1 MTTPPSILTSS
12 KKKIDIDD
20 MPTNENIAERMAA
33 IDELKLFL
41 STATNDWQPDRS
53 IRCFELP
60 SGENVSCVLWND
72 LFHITGTDIIRSLT
86 FRFRAFGRPVCNPKK
101 FEEGVFSDLRNL
113 KPGTDA
119 CLEEPKSEFL
129 EMLCKNNC
137 IRTQKKQKVFYWF
150 SVPHDRLF
158 LDALERDL
166 KRENSGVDP
175 TSVAV
180 AEPALSLSLDTTQ
193 ELFDQLKKS
202 MSLSAEATAE
212 ALEVPRAE
220 KAPDYLYDADLRT
233 DTRNMTCITRTA
245 KDPWIPSSHASSE
258 RQSRVPSHPADVVQ
272 QPPFNDQ
279 KPTSIC
285 SPSTPTAS
293 MPVAEGPT
301 DPIQGVTH
309 ERSFTSVIPSKSS
322 DWQSKTKT
330 IFGMF
335 SLFEGSPNYKQRR
348 RRTLSLCSPQPS
360 AVSGR
365 SCRHPVSVA
374 ESTISRP
381 TLISAASYQALAS
394 LTNSLTDDR
403 SDLNY
408 TYTCPLGS
416 CGRLFKRLEHLRRH
430 LRTHTMER
438 PYVCQL
444 CGKRFSR
451 SDNLAQHR
459 KTHDRYKPSQ
469 KANNKKDKDES
480 DGSYGNDHSE
490 SNDGESGD
498 SHHNM
503 DSWEATKDQP
513 MEDVYSP
520 QHSYDGSRSATWP
533 MLNGSATSSNTSSP
547 VIDLAMPPQT
557 GPDCFESQWG
567 CGVVP
572 QDHVSLYP
580 NFGYLP
586 ACSHDMMQPEGDLYQ
601 QPLTLLSPLK
611 SENEFAETY
620 EYLDV
625 NPYFPSFSNPVA
637 CATSH
642 AIDGLRTHF

>member
-1 MTTPPSILTSS
+1 MTTPSSALAPS
-12 KKKIDIDD
+12 KKKIDVNDI
-20 MPTNENIAERMAA
+20 PTNENTSERMAA

-41 STATNDWQPDRS
+41 STATNDWQSNRS

-86 FRFRAFGRPVCNPKK
+86 YRFRAFGRPVCNLKK

-166 KRENSGVDP
+166 KRENTGVDP

-193 ELFDQLKKS
+193 DLFDQLKKS
-202 MSLSAEATAE
+202 MSLSAEATAQ
-212 ALEVPRAE
+212 ALEITRTGE
-220 KAPDYLYDADLRT
+220 NADT
-233 DTRNMTCITRTA
+233 PSMTCITRTG
-245 KDPWIPSSHASSE
+245 KEEGTWNPSSHASSE
-258 RQSRVPSHPADVVQ
+258 RRSRVRSYPGDLTQ
-272 QPPFNDQ
+272 QPPFNVHQ
-279 KPTSIC
+279 PKSVYSRSAHTSPKPFGEQFVE
-285 SPSTPTAS
+285 PLPGTPDECHHAGL
-293 MPVAEGPT
+293 M
-301 DPIQGVTH
+301 
-309 ERSFTSVIPSKSS
+309 PSKSAE
-322 DWQSKTKT
+322 WQSKTKT

-348 RRTLSLCSPQPS
+348 RR
-360 AVSGR
+360 AVSMSSSQQPILPER
-365 SCRHPVSVA
+365 SCRHQRFASKTAVA
-374 ESTISRP
+374 VP
-381 TLISAASYQALAS
+381 TLISAASYNALAS
-394 LTNSLTDDR
+394 LTNSLADDG
-403 SDLNY
+403 SNPNY

-459 KTHDRYKPSQ
+459 KTHDRHKSPR
-469 KANNKKDKDES
+469 KIADKKDKDEN
-480 DGSYGNDHSE
+480 DGSYGNE
-490 SNDGESGD
+490 QNGRD
-498 SHHNM
+498 SHDSGNNNQSM
-503 DSWEATKDQP
+503 DQWEATKDQSA
-513 MEDVYSP
+513 EDFYSP
-520 QHSYDGSRSATWP
+520 QHSFESGRSATWL
-533 MLNGSATSSNTSSP
+533 MMHGSATSSNTSSP
-547 VIDLAMPPQT
+547 VIDLAMPPH
-557 GPDCFESQWG
+557 GRLASYDSQWS
-567 CGVVP
+567 CSVVA
-572 QDHVSLYP
+572 QDYAPAYP
-580 NFGYLP
+580 SFVYSSGSSPEMLQTED
-586 ACSHDMMQPEGDLYQ
+586 DMYQQ
-601 QPLTLLSPLK
+601 QPLTLLSPFK
-611 SENEFAETY
+611 SEDELGQTY
-620 EYLDV
+620 DYLDI
-625 NPYFPSFSNPVA
+625 NPYFASFSSPVSCTPSRA
-637 CATSH
+637 F
-642 AIDGLRTHF
+642 DGSMAPF